1 MILASVD
8 PEGGKAVTVASVR
21 MFFMLV
27 SVLSVLAVV
36 FLVLSV
42 FVGAS

>member
-1 MILASVD
+1 MIHASVD
-8 PEGGKAVTVASVR
+8 PEGGKTVTVASVR
-21 MFFMLV
+21 LFFLLV

-36 FLVLSV
+36 FLVVSA